1 MADICKDKKRAKTRT
16 KRIEETRNGEIV
28 EKEEKAKEEEQNY
41 NILVILLHIL
51 TESTNKMNEVLPF
64 WLRFFRLFR
73 KE

>member
-16 KRIEETRNGEIV
+16 KRIVETRNGEIV
-28 EKEEKAKEEEQNY
+28 EKEEKAKEEEKNY

-51 TESTNKMNEVLPF
+51 TERTNKMVEVLPF